1 MRSFVLITGA
11 TGGLGKA
18 FVVECASRGW
28 NLMLTDMDA
37 AKLEILAG
45 GLRQAYGV
53 DVLCFPCDLLD
64 STARLGLFEQLR
76 RYRLHMLINV
86 AGLDYEGAFRDRS
99 RQEILS
105 IVRLNI
111 EATLDV
117 THSML
122 PLMDP
127 AGTFRII
134 NVASLAAFYPMPV
147 KATYAASKR
156 FLLDWSLA
164 LRNEVRQMGGTVTAL
179 CPAGLAT
186 TPECIKSIE
195 SQGLM
200 GQLTTL
206 DIGRVAARTVEAA
219 LRGRAIVI
227 PGWLNQALRFLG
239 GLVPAAGVAEFIGRR
254 WRQTSKKK
262 QFLAIARQ
270 PAPLG
275 QPASEAG

>member
-1 MRSFVLITGA
+1 MQSLVLITGA

-18 FVVECASRGW
+18 FAVECASRGW
-28 NLMLTDMDA
+28 DLFLTDLDA
-37 AKLEILAG
+37 ARLETLAG
-45 GLRQAYGV
+45 GLRKTYGIE
-53 DVLCFPCDLLD
+53 VLIQPCDLSD
-64 STARLGLFEQLR
+64 SPSRLGLFAR
-76 RYRLHMLINV
+76 AGAHRFRMLINV
-86 AGLDYEGAFRDRS
+86 AGLDHEGIFRERA
-99 RQEILS
+99 REEILA
-105 IVRLNI
+105 IVRLNV

-117 THSML
+117 THAL
-122 PLMDP
+122 LAHMDP

-164 LRNEVRQMGGTVTAL
+164 LRNEVRELGGTVTAL

-186 TPECIKSIE
+186 NRECIESIE

-206 DIGRVAARTVEAA
+206 DIGEVAARTIEAA

-227 PGWLNQALRFLG
+227 PGLLNRGLRLLG
-239 GLVPAAGVAEFIGRR
+239 GLVSPLHAAEFIGRR
-254 WRQTSKKK
+254 WRATRSRIPAAVATSGK
-262 QFLAIARQ
+262 
-270 PAPLG
+270 
-275 QPASEAG
+275 